1 MKNLTTLLIICTT
14 FLYFGC
20 GKIKES
26 VQKKVDEKVNEQVE
40 KTKQEI
46 DKEMQKADS
55 ISRQSENLDKE
66 TKIKAALEEEKL
78 INDEKGQWAI
88 DAEASSQYAPDDA
101 EKTSMWMP
109 FHATGKPN
117 CETYGDNGNAW
128 VSKEQ
133 DKGIEWIKLTY
144 KKAVNATEV
153 RVRQNYGPGA
163 IIKIDLIDELGKNHT
178 VFEEV
183 DKTKYKDNS
192 IVWMITKFEKTDY
205 KTKTLKITL
214 ATNSVPGWNEIDA
227 VQLIGE

>member
-1 MKNLTTLLIICTT
+1 MKTLAAFIIIFTT

-20 GKIKES
+20 GKIKDT

-40 KTKQEI
+40 KTKQDI
-46 DKEMQKADS
+46 DKEMLKADS
-55 ISRQSENLDKE
+55 IKKSIEEMDKE
-66 TKIKAALEEEKL
+66 TKVKNALEEEKI

-88 DAEASSQYAPDDA
+88 EAEASSQYAADNA
-101 EKTSMWMP
+101 EKTAMWMP
-109 FHATGKPN
+109 YHATGKPD

-144 KKAVNATEV
+144 NKAVNATEV
-153 RVRQNYGPGA
+153 RVRQNCGPGA
-163 IIKIDLIDELGKNHT
+163 IIKIELIDENGKSHI
-178 VFEEV
+178 VFEGV
-183 DKTKYKDNS
+183 DKTKYKENT
-192 IVWMITKFEKTDY
+192 IEWMMAKFNKTDY
-205 KTKTLKITL
+205 KTKTIKITL